1 VSAMGI
7 FGHSVDKY
15 VTGRMLAT
23 SNDRRWPHLLA
34 ERWSHAPGALPSLVP
49 RDTEV
54 VVMLRGSARVDREG
68 GGVRQRTYGRPGT
81 VWICPSGIREEFID
95 IANPI
100 DECIHIFLPGR
111 PFDDTMLRDLDID
124 PSRMSLRYESVAH
137 DPFIEQV
144 AERIRAE
151 LASETSTGRL
161 LVEAL
166 GTALSAHLAHQYSAT
181 DARPKRRASAEKPL
195 SGPRLSRVMEYIE
208 AHVRRD
214 FTIAD
219 LASAACMSPTHF
231 AKSFKA
237 ATGRTPHEFV
247 SDRRL
252 GLAKRMLAAED
263 GQIADIAAAT
273 GFSSQ
278 ANFTRAFHKVAGTTP
293 GRYRSQ
299 LLGRE
304 GSASN

>member
-1 VSAMGI
+1 MGI

-23 SNDRRWPHLLA
+23 SNDRRWTHVLA

-68 GGVRQRTYGRPGT
+68 GGIRQRTYGRPGT
-81 VWICPSGIREEFID
+81 VWICPSGVREEFID

-111 PFDDTMLRDLDID
+111 PFDETMLRDLDID

-137 DPFIEQV
+137 DPFIEQI
-144 AERIRAE
+144 AERILAE
-151 LASETSTGRL
+151 LAAETSTGRL

-166 GTALSAHLAHQYSAT
+166 GTALSAHLAHRYSAT
-181 DARPKRRASAEKPL
+181 DARPTCRPAVEKPL
-195 SGPRLSRVMEYIE
+195 TGARLSRVMEYID
-208 AHVRRD
+208 AHLQRD

-219 LASAACMSPTHF
+219 LASAACMSPAHF

-237 ATGRTPHEFV
+237 TTGRTPHEFV
-247 SDRRL
+247 SDQRL
-252 GLAKRMLAAED
+252 GLAKRLLATKD
-263 GQIADIAAAT
+263 RHIADIAEAT

-299 LLGRE
+299 LLGRDV
-304 GSASN
+304 STSN